1 MEGHYVKKASPLLSP
16 LRTPEQTAFPARG
29 TADLSAWISGT
40 RRINI
45 FFSKRCS
52 FPFSLSLPEPT
63 GNIAKNNT
71 KKFHFFTARAA
82 SSPHLSAR
90 RGSGE
95 KKAAL
100 PHEKA
105 AFADDAENYSRPILR
120 AMLWAARRP
129 APMARMTVAA
139 PVTMSPP
146 AYTLGMEVSPFS
158 STAM

>member
-29 TADLSAWISGT
+29 TADLSARISGT

-45 FFSKRCS
+45 FFFKRCS
-52 FPFSLSLPEPT
+52 FPFFPAPAGADRQRRKEQY
-63 GNIAKNNT
+63 
-71 KKFHFFTARAA
+71 KKVSFFHGTRSVFP
-82 SSPHLSAR
+82 SLSAR

-129 APMARMTVAA
+129 APMAKMTVAA

>member
-29 TADLSAWISGT
+29 TADLSARISGT

-52 FPFSLSLPEPT
+52 FLFFLPLPEPT
-63 GNIAKNNT
+63 GNAAKNNT

-82 SSPHLSAR
+82 SSPPLSAR

>member
-1 MEGHYVKKASPLLSP
+1 MSRK
-16 LRTPEQTAFPARG
+16 LRLFSR
-29 TADLSAWISGT
+29 LSAPRNRPLFRHAALPTFPHGFQEHGGLIS
-40 RRINI
+40 
-45 FFSKRCS
+45 FFPKDALSL
-52 FPFSLSLPEPT
+52 FSLPLPEPT
-63 GNIAKNNT
+63 GNAAKNNT
-71 KKFHFFTARAA
+71 KKFHFFHGTR
-82 SSPHLSAR
+82 SVFPSLSAR

-105 AFADDAENYSRPILR
+105 AFADDAENYSSPILR